1 MCSVLPHQLC
11 RPVLML
17 SHVHILSRQKSLH
30 YIRTQFPDHP
40 TYPYTAETR
49 QAARANLREYA
60 NSLQGLVGTALLR
73 LHRLHV
79 REPTCESCMW
89 LHTWQM
95 TLLKSVYRTATSKE
109 CKLAELLRLSLF
121 PVGLHVQ
128 PVSQAH
134 V

>member
-1 MCSVLPHQLC
+1 M
-11 RPVLML
+11 
-17 SHVHILSRQKSLH
+17 SHHTERSAWPDMQMTRLWTLLRGSILH
-30 YIRTQFPDHP
+30 YIRMQYPDHP

-89 LHTWQM
+89 LHIWQ
-95 TLLKSVYRTATSKE
+95 TILLKSVYRTATSKE
-109 CKLAELLRLSLF
+109 CELAELLSVSFF